1 MRLTPLSSA
10 KKQTPAPPVPHF
22 LHGHWNDPSLLH
34 TMPQNA
40 LRWRDEVPHPLIF
53 CSAQIATA
61 LQSPSTASQDTIH
74 IRSASVRLRLL
85 SRPPVRLTRR
95 STAKLL
101 LSPALILVP
110 RRLARASGE
119 PYPPKPVRIIIPYPA
134 GGPYDGIPRL
144 IAQWIGAK
152 HGWSIVMADRA
163 GATGILGVVAAKQ
176 AAPDRHT
183 LV

>member
-1 MRLTPLSSA
+1 MAIGT
-10 KKQTPAPPVPHF
+10 TPAIAYNAPKRASVPGRGAAPTHF
-22 LHGHWNDPSLLH
+22 CNP
-34 TMPQNA
+34 
-40 LRWRDEVPHPLIF
+40 
-53 CSAQIATA
+53 QIAPA
-61 LQSPSTASQDTIH
+61 LQSPSTSSQATIH

-85 SRPPVRLTRR
+85 RRPPVRLTRR

-119 PYPPKPVRIIIPYPA
+119 PYPAPVRIIIPYPA

-152 HGWSIVMADRA
+152 HGWSIVIGKRA
-163 GATGILGVVAAKQ
+163 GAAATRRRDPAEK
-176 AAPDRHT
+176 AG
-183 LV
+183 